1 MLRNKSGWPYR
12 FALPQTLTVTLVSQ
26 LLENHNKE
34 SGEMRYRI
42 VIRNLTN
49 GHITPLTKYF
59 DSREYALERMK
70 ESYSSTDT
78 KLIYELQPEGVND

>member
-1 MLRNKSGWPYR
+1 
-12 FALPQTLTVTLVSQ
+12 
-26 LLENHNKE
+26 
-34 SGEMRYRI
+34 MRYRI